1 MREIDIT
8 IVPEKPLLVYG
19 PAKIRLLEGEAHI
32 YGKEVEE
39 EVEVSQYKAL
49 PVETD
54 NKARLS
60 IEYTVRKPEIKDEG
74 LIGTRVWRKEINRF
88 LDNYGDIL
96 ILGETDS
103 GKTSLTIYIA
113 NKALSREITPG
124 IADYDPGQ
132 GDIGIPSFIGGGIV
146 RNKIFS
152 VGEVDGIAYGFIGS
166 TTPMGLEEVL
176 IKESEEI
183 YRKLRDKTD
192 FVIMNYHG
200 WVRGI
205 RAFHS
210 IVDFIDKL
218 GIKKVLVIGNRRLCR
233 NFTVFNEVYGED
245 IEIFYVEKPETM
257 VRNRIVR
264 KMIREKKYREFIEK
278 TKFREVLFDLNLIL
292 EEKYGKIRTQMDSKV
307 LNEVLVNDFGI
318 DRNPDFIFAVRGLI
332 KIYYYSDN
340 IEKVIY
346 RTYSD
351 SVDIPIEIYV
361 IPRAFL
367 GVLSGVKH
375 NGNWIP
381 GICKKVDFNNMKIHM
396 LVPSDIGSTENID
409 EVRIGRVV
417 IDLSGK
423 EKGLLKKDIF

>member
-8 IVPEKPLLVYG
+8 IAPEKPLLVYG
-19 PAKIRLLEGEAHI
+19 PAKIKLLEGEAHI
-32 YGKEVEE
+32 YGKEIED

-54 NKARLS
+54 NKARLT
-60 IEYTVRKPEIKDEG
+60 IEYTVRKPEMKDEG
-74 LIGTRVWRKEINRF
+74 LIGTRVWREEVNRF
-88 LDNYGDIL
+88 LDDYGDIL
-96 ILGETDS
+96 ILGGTDS
-103 GKTSLTIYIA
+103 GKTSLTVYIA
-113 NKALSREITPG
+113 NKAFSRGITPS

-146 RNKIFS
+146 QNKIFS
-152 VGEVDGIAYGFIGS
+152 VEEVDGIAYGFIGS
-166 TTPMGLEEVL
+166 TTPMGLEEIL

-200 WVRGI
+200 WVRGL

-210 IVDFIDKL
+210 IVEFIEKL
-218 GIKKVLVIGNRRLCR
+218 RIKKVLVIGNKKLYR
-233 NFTVFNEVYGED
+233 NFTVFNEVYGEN
-245 IEIFYVEKPETM
+245 IELFYVEKPETT
-257 VRNRIVR
+257 VRNRTVR
-264 KMIREKKYREFIEK
+264 KMIRERKYREFIEK
-278 TKFREVLFDLNLIL
+278 TKFREALLDLSLIL
-292 EEKYGKIRTQMDSKV
+292 KEKYGRIRMQMNSKV
-307 LNEVLVNDFGI
+307 LKEILVNDFGI
-318 DRNPDFIFAVRGLI
+318 DRNPDFIFAIKGLI

-340 IEKVIY
+340 VEKVIY

-367 GVLSGVKH
+367 GILSGVKY
-375 NGNWIP
+375 NGNWVP

-396 LVPSDIGSTENID
+396 LVPSDIGNSDNIK
-409 EVRIGRVV
+409 EVRIGRVA
-417 IDLSGK
+417 IDLSGR